1 VSELD
6 LETRLADTHQ
16 CKEQVLEAESSAI
29 DFPTQ
34 RNHHLL
40 STVQEQVFC
49 YAKEEDNDL

>member
-1 VSELD
+1 MSELD